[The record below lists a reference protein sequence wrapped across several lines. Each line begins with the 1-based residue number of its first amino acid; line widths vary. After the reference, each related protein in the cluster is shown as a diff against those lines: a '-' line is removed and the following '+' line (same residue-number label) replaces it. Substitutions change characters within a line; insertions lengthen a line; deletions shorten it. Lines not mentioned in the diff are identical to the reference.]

1 MNGAR
6 QRAGVP
12 GIGIRFASSTNA
24 GIKVDG
30 PNLLKGSA
38 GNWSAGL
45 TVYLLADPPANT
57 TRSLPFAFSDNAT
70 QPQSYFGFNVDISL
84 AASSG
89 RWSVTDGA
97 AGSYASGV
105 LDGKPHVFCAVFGG
119 SPTGPSLYVDGV
131 LRNTA
136 GNDIGVYASTGQDIW
151 IGGYSSGSWA
161 ASDYSVY
168 GVFAFNESH
177 TIDQVARV
185 SASFWQQ
192 YEPERIWVPVS
203 VAGSGAAAL
212 AGAGVLAI
220 AGHAPNVDQS
230 ANQAVEPSAG
240 ALAITGHVPA
250 VAQSSASSVEPNSG
264 TLTLTGYAPTVGQAV
279 AVAPGAGAM
288 TVTGHVPSVLIGS
301 YVSADAGMVAL
312 AGYAP
317 SVAQSANQALQ
328 PASGAVTI
336 TGYAPSVAQASPN
349 YFGAPE
355 AGTISITGHE
365 PTVTQ
370 SGQGGGALA
379 RPAKRRIVLGDRV
392 YEVAPRDVPALLE
405 AHLLQR
411 KPPRTVERVGEA
423 GDQAQQVDKPVAQA
437 ATPAPVVDAAAALQ
451 ARADAM
457 LAELRRQAAA
467 DVERALLRVA
477 QRQIEQLIDEE
488 EAATLLLM
496 H

>member
-1 MNGAR
+1 M
-6 QRAGVP
+6 P
-12 GIGIRFASSTNA
+12 
-24 GIKVDG
+24 
-30 PNLLKGSA
+30 
-38 GNWSAGL
+38 
-45 TVYLLADPPANT
+45 
-57 TRSLPFAFSDNAT
+57 TRLRILPF
-70 QPQSYFGFNVDISL
+70 
-84 AASSG
+84 
-89 RWSVTDGA
+89 
-97 AGSYASGV
+97 
-105 LDGKPHVFCAVFGG
+105 
-119 SPTGPSLYVDGV
+119 
-131 LRNTA
+131 
-136 GNDIGVYASTGQDIW
+136 
-151 IGGYSSGSWA
+151 
-161 ASDYSVY
+161 
-168 GVFAFNESH
+168 
-177 TIDQVARV
+177 
-185 SASFWQQ
+185 
-192 YEPERIWVPVS
+192 
-203 VAGSGAAAL
+203 GSGGGPAAL

-220 AGHAPNVDQS
+220 AGHAPNVNQS

-349 YFGAPE
+349 YSGAPE
-355 AGTISITGHE
+355 AGMVSVTGHE
-365 PTVTQ
+365 PTVMQT
-370 SGQGGGALA
+370 GQGGGAPA

>member
-1 MNGAR
+1 MSA
-6 QRAGVP
+6 QRFVP
-12 GIGIRFASSTNA
+12 GWASVGETGSRSA
-24 GIKVDG
+24 QIPGG
-30 PNLLKGSA
+30 PRVLE
-38 GNWSAGL
+38 
-45 TVYLLADPPANT
+45 TV
-57 TRSLPFAFSDNAT
+57 
-70 QPQSYFGFNVDISL
+70 
-84 AASSG
+84 
-89 RWSVTDGA
+89 
-97 AGSYASGV
+97 
-105 LDGKPHVFCAVFGG
+105 
-119 SPTGPSLYVDGV
+119 
-131 LRNTA
+131 
-136 GNDIGVYASTGQDIW
+136 STG
-151 IGGYSSGSWA
+151 G
-161 ASDYSVY
+161 
-168 GVFAFNESH
+168 
-177 TIDQVARV
+177 
-185 SASFWQQ
+185 
-192 YEPERIWVPVS
+192 
-203 VAGSGAAAL
+203 GAAAL

-250 VAQSSASSVEPNSG
+250 VAQSSASSVEPNAG

-301 YVSADAGMVAL
+301 YVSADAGTVEL
-312 AGYAP
+312 AGYPP

-328 PASGAVTI
+328 PAAGDVAI

-355 AGTISITGHE
+355 AGTISVTGHE
-365 PTVTQ
+365 PTVMQT
-370 SGQGGGALA
+370 GQGGGAPA

-457 LAELRRQAAA
+457 LADIRRQAAA
-467 DVERALLRVA
+467 DVERVLLRIA
-477 QRQIEQLIDEE
+477 QRNIERLIDEE
-488 EAATLLLM
+488 EAATMLLL

>member
-1 MNGAR
+1 MSSNTCATLGR
-6 QRAGVP
+6 Q
-12 GIGIRFASSTNA
+12 SSSNDLCF
-24 GIKVDG
+24 GRDSS
-30 PNLLKGSA
+30 SA
-38 GNWSAGL
+38 WMFTG
-45 TVYLLADPPANT
+45 
-57 TRSLPFAFSDNAT
+57 
-70 QPQSYFGFNVDISL
+70 
-84 AASSG
+84 AAS
-89 RWSVTDGA
+89 
-97 AGSYASGV
+97 
-105 LDGKPHVFCAVFGG
+105 AVA
-119 SPTGPSLYVDGV
+119 DGV
-131 LRNTA
+131 LRPVVVVSTGLGASDPAYLYAGSTVYTATTGGASAPSYANVDLVLYASRWMGAAEGVDGEYVSHYAWNRALSQVEAEAFIRTA
-136 GNDIGVYASTGQDIW
+136 GRRMI
-151 IGGYSSGSWA
+151 
-161 ASDYSVY
+161 
-168 GVFAFNESH
+168 ES
-177 TIDQVARV
+177 R
-185 SASFWQQ
+185 
-192 YEPERIWVPVS
+192 RILVPVS
-203 VAGSGAAAL
+203 VGSGGGPAAL
-212 AGAGVLAI
+212 AGAGVLSI

-301 YVSADAGMVAL
+301 YVSAEAGTVEL
-312 AGYAP
+312 AGYPP

-328 PASGAVTI
+328 PAAGDVAI

-457 LAELRRQAAA
+457 LADIRRQAAA
-467 DVERALLRVA
+467 DVERVLLRIA
-477 QRQIEQLIDEE
+477 QRNIERLIDEE
-488 EAATLLLM
+488 EAATMLLL